1 MSSADITEL
10 HAVVR
15 HLQRQQW
22 FAHTL
27 ERLHE
32 ELERASAEPFVR
44 SVLAPEQIAVAL
56 PPEIRSCWIFLL
68 RDGTPSGR
76 HYHPNS
82 IQHMIALN
90 GCGEAHVGDA
100 HREMLSIDARAAL
113 VDMWFVIERGEPHE
127 FLPRGEHM
135 VVVSF
140 HTCAADE
147 LEEIA
152 CGSGGSRH
160 YVAAQPEAAQ
170 VASGGAL

>member
-1 MSSADITEL
+1 MSRADITEL

-15 HLQRQQW
+15 HLQRQPW
-22 FAHTL
+22 FAQTL

-32 ELERASAEPFVR
+32 ELEQVAAEPFVW
-44 SVLAPEQIAVAL
+44 SVLAAEQIAVAL
-56 PPEIRSCWIFLL
+56 PPEIHSCWIFLL
-68 RDGTPSGR
+68 RDGMPSGR

-90 GCGEAHVGDA
+90 GHGEAHVGDA
-100 HREMLSIDARAAL
+100 RREMLSIDARGAL
-113 VDMWFVIERGEPHE
+113 DDMWFVIERGEPHE

-135 VVVSF
+135 AVVSF

-160 YVAAQPEAAQ
+160 YVAAHS
-170 VASGGAL
+170 ASSGAR